1 MSTLREIAGYVDA
14 LLEIGKFNDYCPNGL
29 QVEGRR
35 ELRTLISGV
44 TASQALLDAAVEAGA
59 DAVLVHHGYFWRG
72 ESPVLTGM
80 KRRRIKTLLD
90 HDLSLLAYHLPLD
103 AHLLYGNNAALARE
117 LGFQVRGVVDSGPAK
132 DILFYGELPVALAAQ
147 DLRDSIA
154 ARLGGNPLLVEA
166 SSRPVKS
173 IAWCTGGA
181 QGFIDEAARL
191 GADAYLSGEISEQ
204 TTHSARENGVHFV
217 AAGHHVTE
225 RYGVS
230 ALGNH
235 LAEKFGITHQFIDID
250 NPA

>member
-1 MSTLREIAGYVDA
+1 MSILREIAGYVDA
-14 LLEIGKFNDYCPNGL
+14 LLEVQKFTDYCPNGL
-29 QVEGRR
+29 QIEGRQ
-35 ELRTLISGV
+35 ELRTLVSGV

-90 HDLSLLAYHLPLD
+90 NDISLLAYHLPLD
-103 AHLLYGNNAALARE
+103 AHLLYGNNVALARE
-117 LGFQVRGVVDSGPAK
+117 LGFQVRGVADSGPAK
-132 DILFYGELPVALAAQ
+132 SILFYGNLQDAMAAG
-147 DLRDSIA
+147 DLRDLIA

-166 SSRPVKS
+166 SDRPVKS

-181 QGFIDEAARL
+181 QGYIDEAAKL
-191 GADAYLSGEISEQ
+191 GVDAYLSGEISEQ
-204 TTHSARENGVHFV
+204 TTHSARENGVHFI
-217 AAGHHVTE
+217 AAGHHITE
-225 RYGVS
+225 RYGVA

-235 LAEKFGITHQFIDID
+235 LAEKFGISHQFIDID